1 MVAVGYHGHAFHGS
15 QIQPEVRT
23 VEGSIRQALRRLT
36 WWSEGC
42 LEMSSRTDAGVSV
55 RTNLARIDLP
65 VSVSQRASEQSI
77 IRALNDN
84 LPVGAIILSAKRAP
98 ADSKVRYV
106 DFRRYLF
113 RLETIE
119 EWPFDPD
126 PKQLAE
132 ACKMVE
138 GKHDFSN
145 LSKVESDRDPVRTVQ
160 ECSPWISYD
169 DRPIGFSIKAPSF
182 LWNQV
187 RRIASAFS
195 GIASGRIGLSDLDQA
210 LSNTRDSIDLG
221 RAPSDGLV
229 LWSISHPDIQMPVA
243 DETPDCTSFTRR
255 PEDPREFRRWLS
267 LSSYEMSALL
277 EREWL
282 ARLTSARCGPGLRQ
296 SKAGSP

>member
-15 QIQPEVRT
+15 QIQTEVRT

-36 WWSEGC
+36 WWSNGC

-55 RTNLARIDLP
+55 RVNLARIDLP
-65 VSVSQRASEQSI
+65 ASVSRKASEQSI

-84 LPVGAIILSAKRAP
+84 LPVGAVILSATRAP

-106 DFRRYLF
+106 DYRRYLF

-119 EWPFDPD
+119 EWPFNPD
-126 PKQLAE
+126 PKQLLE
-132 ACKMVE
+132 ACNMIE
-138 GKHDFSN
+138 GQHDFSN
-145 LSKVESDRDPVRTVQ
+145 LSKIEGDRDPVRTVQ
-160 ECSPWISYD
+160 ECSPWVSSD

-195 GIASGRIGLSDLDQA
+195 GIASGRIGLSDLDKA
-210 LSNTRDSIDLG
+210 LRNPRDSIDLG
-221 RAPSDGLV
+221 RAPSGGLV
-229 LWSISHPDIQMPVA
+229 LWSISHPDIQMPIA
-243 DETPDCTSFTRR
+243 DEAPDCSLFTRR

-267 LSSYEMSALL
+267 LSGYEMSALL

-282 ARLTSARCGPGLRQ
+282 ARLT
-296 SKAGSP
+296 